1 MDQTQLPSRDG
12 ETLVRR
18 LWRLTDGDRLYFL
31 SFSILMVS
39 ALLSTSF
46 YYGYFDGKPYMFLQI
61 ICVALLAGYEWRNGI
76 RNQNWIALIIAG
88 ALSLLSWRVSV
99 GNLQRLVSL
108 MFPYIY
114 CARRIPFAKIAR
126 TALNLSIVTVSFI
139 VLSGLLGIIENM
151 SIYQVG
157 RLREF
162 LGFRYVLYPSGIL
175 LNMTALWV
183 YLKKDTVNLTGTL
196 IWAAVNL
203 LTFLLTNGRTSFVM
217 AEILLFGGYLIARF
231 PKLMEKLK
239 PLWILAGGAFLLCG
253 LFSWIVVLGYD
264 TIEWMDPVNAFLGGR
279 VGLAH
284 QSLLDYGVSWFGK
297 TIQWIGS
304 GLDVDGVTTQGIYNY
319 VDCLYVKV
327 VQRYGILFSLTW
339 MGLICW
345 GMWRM
350 IKRKEYQILL
360 ISATVA
366 VHCIFDDL
374 SMDLHYNLFWMALG
388 MVLINPSTLNWNGK
402 TTEKNTPAD

>member
-1 MDQTQLPSRDG
+1 MNHTSRDG
-12 ETLVRR
+12 ETFAHR

-61 ICVALLAGYEWRNGI
+61 FCVALLAGYEWRNGI
-76 RNQNWIALIIAG
+76 LNQNWAALAIAG
-88 ALSLLSWRVSV
+88 AMSLLSWRVSV
-99 GNLQRLVSL
+99 GNLQRLFCL

-139 VLSGLLGIIENM
+139 ILSGLLGIIENM

-175 LNMTALWV
+175 LNMTALWI
-183 YLKKDTVNLTGTL
+183 YLKKDTVTLPGTL

-203 LTFLLTNGRTSFVM
+203 VIFLLTNGRTSFVM

-231 PKLMEKLK
+231 PKLMSKLK
-239 PLWILAGGAFLLCG
+239 PLWFLCGGAFLLCG
-253 LFSWIVVLGYD
+253 LFSWVVVLGYD
-264 TIEWMDPVNAFLGGR
+264 TIEWMNPVNAFLGGR
-279 VGLAH
+279 VGLAY

-304 GLDVDGVTTQGIYNY
+304 GLDVDGVTTLGIYNY

-327 VQRYGILFSLTW
+327 VQRYGILFSLAW

-350 IKRKEYQILL
+350 IKRREYQILL

-366 VHCIFDDL
+366 AHCIFDDL

-388 MVLINPSTLNWNGK
+388 MVLMNPSTLNWNGK
-402 TTEKNTPAD
+402 TTAITNPAD

>member
-1 MDQTQLPSRDG
+1 MNQSQMPSRDG
-12 ETLVRR
+12 KAISR
-18 LWRLTDGDRLYFL
+18 LWNAAGGDRLYFL
-31 SFSILMVS
+31 SFSILWAS

-46 YYGYFDGKPYMFLQI
+46 YYGYFDGLPYMWLQI
-61 ICVALLAGYEWRNGI
+61 FCVALLVAYEFRNGI
-76 RNQNWIALIIAG
+76 RNQNWPALVIAG

-114 CARRIPFAKIAR
+114 CARRIPFAKIAHV
-126 TALNLSIVTVSFI
+126 ALKISMVTVSFI

-151 SIYQVG
+151 SAYQVG

-183 YLKKDTVNLTGTL
+183 YLKKDTITVPGTL
-196 IWAAVNL
+196 IWAAVNFAV
-203 LTFLLTNGRTSFVM
+203 FLLTNGRISFVI
-217 AEILLFGGYLIARF
+217 AEVLLLGGLLIARA
-231 PKLMEKLK
+231 PKVMAKLK
-239 PLWILAGGAFLLCG
+239 PLWIICGGAFLLCG
-253 LFSWIVVLGYD
+253 LLSWAVVLGYD
-264 TIEWMDPVNAFLGGR
+264 TISWMDPVNKFLGGR

-284 QSLLDYGVSWFGK
+284 QSLLDHGVSWFGK
-297 TIQWIGS
+297 TIDWIGS
-304 GLDVDGVTTQGIYNY
+304 GLTVDGVTDMGIYTY

-327 VQRYGILFSLTW
+327 VQRYGIVFSTAW

-345 GMWRM
+345 AMWRM
-350 IKRKEYQILL
+350 VKRKEYQILL
-360 ISATVA
+360 ICATVA
-366 VHCIFDDL
+366 VHCILDDL

-388 MVLINPSTLNWNGK
+388 MVLLNPATLNWNGK
-402 TTEKNTPAD
+402 TTQISNPAE